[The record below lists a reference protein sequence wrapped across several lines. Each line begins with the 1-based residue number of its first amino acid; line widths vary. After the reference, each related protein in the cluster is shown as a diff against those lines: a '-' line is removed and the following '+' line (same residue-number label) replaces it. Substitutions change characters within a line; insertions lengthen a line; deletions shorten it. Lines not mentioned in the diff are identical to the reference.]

1 MAANPITRLPRELL
15 EKIYE
20 TVFEC
25 ELICPNS
32 HCEAGVFRRVGD
44 RCLFIQE
51 SSNDG
56 RDPKNM
62 SLPTNFLLYFLW
74 IVKFPL
80 KQHLNFCYKKS
91 VFTGQFRVFK
101 SWLGL

>member
-1 MAANPITRLPRELL
+1 MTANPITRLPRELL

-32 HCEAGVFRRVGD
+32 HCEAGVFRGVGD

-56 RDPKNM
+56 RDPKSM
-62 SLPTNFLLYFLW
+62 SLPTNFLLCFLW

-80 KQHLNFCYKKS
+80 KQHLKFFYKKT
-91 VFTGQFRVFK
+91 VFTGQIRVFK